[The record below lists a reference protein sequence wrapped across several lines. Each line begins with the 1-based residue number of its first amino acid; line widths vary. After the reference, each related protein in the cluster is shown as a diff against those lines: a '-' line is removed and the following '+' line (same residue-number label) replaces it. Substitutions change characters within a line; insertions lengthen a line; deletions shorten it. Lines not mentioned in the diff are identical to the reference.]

1 MEQNE
6 TYVPGMVG
14 KSRDREEGSSIGYA
28 VEGLAAAE
36 EKKVVS
42 TKPIVGFLYSISSGN
57 AEYWPLYVGTNIIGR
72 SSKCDIILNEKT
84 VSSEHAS
91 LVVRKMRT
99 TGKVVASIKD
109 LGSDVG
115 MFLNDEEL
123 DFESHTCKNEDTII
137 VGSCYKFVLLLIDAD
152 KYGLSVAEDFLP
164 SEEAAEENIP
174 VSSNEFPNDGK
185 LTYNGHNPY
194 RKMAAEDTV
203 ALNGD
208 NGYNGAPTT
217 SLLDTNNF

>member
-14 KSRDREEGSSIGYA
+14 RNKTREESMSASYTNDN
-28 VEGLAAAE
+28 AAAID
-36 EKKVVS
+36 EKKAAS
-42 TKPIVGFLYSISSGN
+42 TKPIVGFLYSISSGS

-72 SSKCDIILNEKT
+72 SPKCDIVLNEKT

-91 LVVRKMRT
+91 IVVRKMRS

-137 VGSCYKFVLLLIDAD
+137 IGSCYKFVVLLIDAE
-152 KYGLSVAEDFLP
+152 KYGLSVAEDFIP
-164 SEEAAEENIP
+164 AEEVAEEIAP
-174 VSSNEFPNDGK
+174 APSNDFPGDKKPAGG
-185 LTYNGHNPY
+185 YNPY
-194 RKMAAEDTV
+194 RKMTAEDTI
-203 ALNGD
+203 AFGGD
-208 NGYNGAPTT
+208 SSYNSAPTT
-217 SLLDTNNF
+217 SFLDTNNL

>member
-1 MEQNE
+1 MEQYE

-14 KSRDREEGSSIGYA
+14 KNKSREEGFNNESP
-28 VEGLAAAE
+28 VVNE
-36 EKKVVS
+36 EKKVFS
-42 TKPIVGFLYSISSGN
+42 IKPIVGFLYSISSGT

-72 SSKCDIILNEKT
+72 SPKCDIVLNEKT
-84 VSSEHAS
+84 VSNEHAS
-91 LVVRKMRT
+91 LVVRKMRS

-115 MFLNDEEL
+115 MFLNDLEL

-137 VGSCYKFVLLLIDAD
+137 VGSCYKCVLLLIDAE
-152 KYGLSVAEDFLP
+152 KYGLSVAEDFIP
-164 SEEAAEENIP
+164 AEETEEGSTP
-174 VSSNEFPNDGK
+174 VSAIDIPNDSSS
-185 LTYNGHNPY
+185 TYHGRNNPY

-208 NGYNGAPTT
+208 GGYNTAPTT
-217 SLLDTNNF
+217 SFLDSNNL